1 MWSSCR
7 SGRRAG
13 RNRRPRRMPTTH
25 LLDPDRG
32 RASKTKMWT
41 LCGEQAMTRLVF
53 GKLDAPQANC
63 KACILAEAL
72 EDWLKLAIPCSAS
85 EFTRIKLKA
94 RAALDRARGEQ
105 TPDAPK

>member
-1 MWSSCR
+1 
-7 SGRRAG
+7 
-13 RNRRPRRMPTTH
+13 MPTTH

-53 GKLDAPQANC
+53 GKLDAPQATC

-72 EDWLKLAIPCSAS
+72 IEALPFAMESKCQHTSDLAGN
-85 EFTRIKLKA
+85 ETEKA
-94 RAALDRARGEQ
+94 DMITMCRAALARARGEQ
-105 TPDAPK
+105 IPDAPK